1 MKPTASRD
9 LAPLLDRLRDGDEGA
24 LDELFPL
31 VYAELHRLAR
41 RQRRGWDGN
50 ETLNTTALL
59 HEAYLKLAD
68 QDRHDWEDRA
78 HFLHAASRAMRHVL
92 INYAERRSAEKRGG
106 GRPPVTL
113 DKVADVLRDPGRG
126 GGHEL
131 EALIALD
138 RALERL
144 GEEDRRNGRIV
155 ECRVFGGM
163 TIRETARAL
172 GISEATV
179 SRGWAVAQAWLRR
192 ELLGDPVR

>member
-192 ELLGDPVR
+192 ELLGDSVR